1 MAKFE
6 MAWKKRYKESG
17 YIKEIISYSK
27 EEDKFRFSDYM
38 VPDEGQDMA
47 GDQKSATFTLKD
59 NASYQVKDTKT
70 GQFYYFIVIGRDKEK
85 VKRYKVIRHFDTDA
99 TYSSKKTPSYQAT
112 GLEYSQDKDLLE
124 FIIENYELSMRIAEH
139 KSKEAA
145 VGIQATLCK
154 LAQFNGNESEYQT
167 IKEEFSK
174 GKSLAEVRNSLFK
187 SKNNEDEGDLFS
199 QILGGSI
206 AS

>member
-6 MAWKKRYKESG
+6 MDWKKRYKDSG

-27 EEDKFRFSDYM
+27 ESDKFKFSDYM
-38 VPDEGQDMA
+38 VPDEGQDKA
-47 GDQKSATFTLKD
+47 GDQRWATFTLKD

-70 GQFYYFIVIGRDKEK
+70 GQFYYLIVIDGVKEK
-85 VKRYKVIRHFDTDA
+85 VKRYKVIRHFNTDA
-99 TYSSKKTPSYQAT
+99 TYSTKKISKNQST
-112 GLEYSQDKDLLE
+112 GPEYSQDKNMLE
-124 FIIENYELSMRIAEH
+124 FIIENYELSIRIAEH
-139 KSKEAA
+139 KSKDAA

-154 LAQFNGNESEYQT
+154 LAKFNGIEGEYQI
-167 IKEEFSK
+167 IKEEFNK
-174 GKSLAEVRNSLFK
+174 GKSLEEVRNSLLK
-187 SKNNEDEGDLFS
+187 SKSNEGEGDLFS